1 MDYFFIKTDS
11 FGVSLSQ
18 ARQDA
23 LAFRSSQGPIKI
35 SMVLSRRCVFC
46 DFPGEIPFRFRGL
59 RGLLMAVRVLIADDH
74 EMFRQGLR
82 VLLEEEGFQFVAEA
96 SNGRQAVDLCQQH
109 HPEVAILDVAMPV
122 LNGIYAARE
131 IIKANPRTKVVLLTQ
146 HTEDQMVLE
155 SLRAGVTGYVLKT
168 KATSEL
174 VQALRAVCRGE
185 MYLTQ
190 SISRTVVQ
198 AFLMKDALPERPL
211 SDRERQVLQLVAE
224 GKTTKEIASLLG
236 ISVNTAESHR
246 TNLMEKLDIHD
257 TAGLVRYALRNGV
270 IQ

>member
-1 MDYFFIKTDS
+1 
-11 FGVSLSQ
+11 
-18 ARQDA
+18 
-23 LAFRSSQGPIKI
+23 
-35 SMVLSRRCVFC
+35 
-46 DFPGEIPFRFRGL
+46 
-59 RGLLMAVRVLIADDH
+59 MAVRVLIADDH
-74 EMFRQGLR
+74 QMFRQGLR

-96 SNGRQAVDLCQQH
+96 SNGREAVQLCQQH
-109 HPEVAILDVAMPV
+109 HPEVAILDIAMPL
-122 LNGIYAARE
+122 LNGIFAARE
-131 IIKANPRTKVVLLTQ
+131 IIKSNPRTKVVLLTQ

-168 KATSEL
+168 RASSEL
-174 VQALRAVCRGE
+174 VHALRAVCRGE

-190 SISRTVVQ
+190 SISRAVVQ
-198 AFLMKDALPERPL
+198 AFLTKDSLPMRPL

-246 TNLMEKLDIHD
+246 SNLMEKLDIHD
-257 TAGLVRYALRNGV
+257 TAGLVRYAIHNGI

>member
-1 MDYFFIKTDS
+1 
-11 FGVSLSQ
+11 
-18 ARQDA
+18 
-23 LAFRSSQGPIKI
+23 
-35 SMVLSRRCVFC
+35 
-46 DFPGEIPFRFRGL
+46 
-59 RGLLMAVRVLIADDH
+59 MAVRVLIADDH

-82 VLLEEEGFQFVAEA
+82 VVLEEEGFQFVAEA
-96 SNGRQAVDLCQQH
+96 SDGRQAVQLCAQH

-131 IIKANPRTKVVLLTQ
+131 IIKANSRTKVVLLTQ

-168 KATSEL
+168 RATSEL

-190 SISRTVVQ
+190 SISHTVVE
-198 AFLMKDALPERPL
+198 AFLRKDGLPERPL

-224 GKTTKEIASLLG
+224 GKTTKEIASMLG

>member
-1 MDYFFIKTDS
+1 
-11 FGVSLSQ
+11 
-18 ARQDA
+18 
-23 LAFRSSQGPIKI
+23 
-35 SMVLSRRCVFC
+35 
-46 DFPGEIPFRFRGL
+46 
-59 RGLLMAVRVLIADDH
+59 MAVRVLIADDH

-96 SNGRQAVDLCQQH
+96 SDGREAVRLCEQH
-109 HPEVAILDVAMPV
+109 RPEVAILDISMPL
-122 LNGIYAARE
+122 LNGIFAARE

-146 HTEDQMVLE
+146 HTEDRMVLE

-168 KATSEL
+168 RATSEL
-174 VQALRAVCRGE
+174 VHALRAVCRGE

-198 AFLMKDALPERPL
+198 AFLMKDSLPERPL

-246 TNLMEKLDIHD
+246 TNMMEKLDIHD

>member
-1 MDYFFIKTDS
+1 
-11 FGVSLSQ
+11 
-18 ARQDA
+18 
-23 LAFRSSQGPIKI
+23 
-35 SMVLSRRCVFC
+35 
-46 DFPGEIPFRFRGL
+46 
-59 RGLLMAVRVLIADDH
+59 
-74 EMFRQGLR
+74 MFRQGLR

-96 SNGRQAVDLCQQH
+96 SNGRKAVELCQQH
-109 HPEVAILDVAMPV
+109 HPEVAILDIAMPM
-122 LNGIYAARE
+122 LNGIFAARE
-131 IIKANPRTKVVLLTQ
+131 IIKSNPRTKVVLLTQ
-146 HTEDQMVLE
+146 HTEDQVVLE

-168 KATSEL
+168 RATSEL

-190 SISRTVVQ
+190 SISRTIVQ
-198 AFLMKDALPERPL
+198 AFLTKDSLPERPL

-224 GKTTKEIASLLG
+224 GKTNKEIAMLLG
-236 ISVNTAESHR
+236 ISVNTVESHR

>member
-1 MDYFFIKTDS
+1 
-11 FGVSLSQ
+11 
-18 ARQDA
+18 
-23 LAFRSSQGPIKI
+23 
-35 SMVLSRRCVFC
+35 
-46 DFPGEIPFRFRGL
+46 
-59 RGLLMAVRVLIADDH
+59 MAVRVLIADDH

-96 SNGRQAVDLCQQH
+96 SNGREAVQLCQQH
-109 HPEVAILDVAMPV
+109 HPEVAILDIAMPL
-122 LNGIYAARE
+122 LNGIFAARE
-131 IIKANPRTKVVLLTQ
+131 IIKSNPRTKVVLLTQ

-168 KATSEL
+168 RASSEL
-174 VQALRAVCRGE
+174 VHALRAVCRGE

-198 AFLMKDALPERPL
+198 AFLTKDSLPERPL

-224 GKTTKEIASLLG
+224 GKTTKEIASMLG
-236 ISVNTAESHR
+236 VSVNTAETHR

-257 TAGLVRYALRNGV
+257 TAGLVRYAMRNGV

>member
-1 MDYFFIKTDS
+1 
-11 FGVSLSQ
+11 
-18 ARQDA
+18 
-23 LAFRSSQGPIKI
+23 
-35 SMVLSRRCVFC
+35 
-46 DFPGEIPFRFRGL
+46 
-59 RGLLMAVRVLIADDH
+59 MAVRVLIADDH

-82 VLLEEEGFQFVAEA
+82 IVLEEEGFQFVAEA
-96 SNGRQAVDLCQQH
+96 SDGRQAVQLCAQH
-109 HPEVAILDVAMPV
+109 HPEVAILDVSMPV

-131 IIKANPRTKVVLLTQ
+131 IIKSNPRTKVVLLTQ

-168 KATSEL
+168 RATSEL

-190 SISRTVVQ
+190 SISHTVVQ
-198 AFLMKDALPERPL
+198 AFLRKDDLPERPL

-270 IQ
+270 IE

>member
-1 MDYFFIKTDS
+1 
-11 FGVSLSQ
+11 
-18 ARQDA
+18 
-23 LAFRSSQGPIKI
+23 
-35 SMVLSRRCVFC
+35 
-46 DFPGEIPFRFRGL
+46 
-59 RGLLMAVRVLIADDH
+59 MAVRVLIADDH

-96 SNGRQAVDLCQQH
+96 SNGREAVQLCQQH
-109 HPEVAILDVAMPV
+109 HPEVAILDIAMPM
-122 LNGIYAARE
+122 LNGIFAARE
-131 IIKANPRTKVVLLTQ
+131 IIKSNPRTKVVLLTQ

-174 VQALRAVCRGE
+174 VHALRAVCRGE

-190 SISRTVVQ
+190 SISRTIVQ
-198 AFLMKDALPERPL
+198 AFLTKDSLPERPL

-224 GKTTKEIASLLG
+224 GKTNKEIASLLG

>member
-1 MDYFFIKTDS
+1 
-11 FGVSLSQ
+11 
-18 ARQDA
+18 
-23 LAFRSSQGPIKI
+23 
-35 SMVLSRRCVFC
+35 
-46 DFPGEIPFRFRGL
+46 
-59 RGLLMAVRVLIADDH
+59 MAVRVLIADDH

-82 VLLEEEGFQFVAEA
+82 VLLEEEGFQFVGEA
-96 SNGRQAVDLCQQH
+96 SDCREAVQLCQQL
-109 HPEVAILDVAMPV
+109 HPEVAILDISMPL
-122 LNGIYAARE
+122 LNGIFAARE
-131 IIKANPRTKVVLLTQ
+131 IIKANPRTKIVLLTQ

-168 KATSEL
+168 RATSEL
-174 VQALRAVCRGE
+174 VHALRAVCRGE

-190 SISRTVVQ
+190 SISRAVVQ
-198 AFLMKDALPERPL
+198 AFLMKDSLPTRPL

>member
-1 MDYFFIKTDS
+1 
-11 FGVSLSQ
+11 
-18 ARQDA
+18 
-23 LAFRSSQGPIKI
+23 
-35 SMVLSRRCVFC
+35 
-46 DFPGEIPFRFRGL
+46 
-59 RGLLMAVRVLIADDH
+59 MAVRVLIADDH

-82 VLLEEEGFQFVAEA
+82 AVLEEEGFQFVAEA
-96 SNGRQAVDLCQQH
+96 SNGREAVQLCQQH
-109 HPEVAILDVAMPV
+109 YPEVAILDISMPL
-122 LNGIYAARE
+122 LNGIFAARE
-131 IIKANPRTKVVLLTQ
+131 IIKSNPRTKVVLLTQ

-168 KATSEL
+168 KAASEL
-174 VQALRAVCRGE
+174 VHALRAVCRGE

-190 SISRTVVQ
+190 SISRTIVQ
-198 AFLMKDALPERPL
+198 AFLMKDSLPERPL

-224 GKTTKEIASLLG
+224 GKTNKEIASLLG
-236 ISVNTAESHR
+236 ISLNTAESHR

>member
-1 MDYFFIKTDS
+1 
-11 FGVSLSQ
+11 
-18 ARQDA
+18 
-23 LAFRSSQGPIKI
+23 
-35 SMVLSRRCVFC
+35 
-46 DFPGEIPFRFRGL
+46 
-59 RGLLMAVRVLIADDH
+59 MAVRVLIADDH

-96 SNGRQAVDLCQQH
+96 SNGREAVQLCEQY
-109 HPEVAILDVAMPV
+109 HPEVAILDIAMPL
-122 LNGIYAARE
+122 LNGIFAARE
-131 IIKANPRTKVVLLTQ
+131 IIKSNPRTKVVLLTQ

-168 KATSEL
+168 RASSEL
-174 VQALRAVCRGE
+174 VHALHAVCRGE

-190 SISRTVVQ
+190 SISRAVVQ
-198 AFLMKDALPERPL
+198 AFLTKDSLPVRPL

-224 GKTTKEIASLLG
+224 GKTTKEVASLLG

>member
-1 MDYFFIKTDS
+1 
-11 FGVSLSQ
+11 
-18 ARQDA
+18 
-23 LAFRSSQGPIKI
+23 
-35 SMVLSRRCVFC
+35 
-46 DFPGEIPFRFRGL
+46 
-59 RGLLMAVRVLIADDH
+59 MAVRVLIADDH
-74 EMFRQGLR
+74 QMFRQGLR

-96 SNGRQAVDLCQQH
+96 SNVREAVELCQQH
-109 HPEVAILDVAMPV
+109 HPEVAILDVAMPL
-122 LNGIYAARE
+122 LNGIFAARE
-131 IIKANPRTKVVLLTQ
+131 IIKSNPRTKVVLLTQ
-146 HTEDQMVLE
+146 HTEDQIVLE

-168 KATSEL
+168 RATSEL
-174 VQALRAVCRGE
+174 VHALRAVCRGE

-198 AFLMKDALPERPL
+198 AFLMKDSFPERPL

-224 GKTTKEIASLLG
+224 GKTNKEIASLLG

>member
-1 MDYFFIKTDS
+1 
-11 FGVSLSQ
+11 
-18 ARQDA
+18 
-23 LAFRSSQGPIKI
+23 
-35 SMVLSRRCVFC
+35 
-46 DFPGEIPFRFRGL
+46 
-59 RGLLMAVRVLIADDH
+59 MAVRVLIADDH

-82 VLLEEEGFQFVAEA
+82 VLLEEEGFHFVAEA
-96 SNGRQAVDLCQQH
+96 SNGREAVQLCEQH
-109 HPEVAILDVAMPV
+109 HPEVAILDIAMPL
-122 LNGIYAARE
+122 LNGIFAARE
-131 IIKANPRTKVVLLTQ
+131 IIKSNPRTKVVLLTQ

-168 KATSEL
+168 RATSEL
-174 VQALRAVCRGE
+174 VHALRAVCRGE

-190 SISRTVVQ
+190 SISRTIVQ
-198 AFLMKDALPERPL
+198 AFLTKDSLPGRPL

-224 GKTTKEIASLLG
+224 GKTNKEIASLLG

>member
-1 MDYFFIKTDS
+1 
-11 FGVSLSQ
+11 
-18 ARQDA
+18 
-23 LAFRSSQGPIKI
+23 
-35 SMVLSRRCVFC
+35 
-46 DFPGEIPFRFRGL
+46 
-59 RGLLMAVRVLIADDH
+59 MAVRVLIADDH

-96 SNGRQAVDLCQQH
+96 SNGREAVQLCQQH
-109 HPEVAILDVAMPV
+109 HPEIAILDIAMPL
-122 LNGIYAARE
+122 LNGIFAARE
-131 IIKANPRTKVVLLTQ
+131 IIKSNPRTKVVLLTQ

-168 KATSEL
+168 RATSEL
-174 VQALRAVCRGE
+174 VHALRAVCRGE

-198 AFLMKDALPERPL
+198 AFLTKDSLPERPL

-224 GKTTKEIASLLG
+224 GKTNKEVASLLG

>member
-1 MDYFFIKTDS
+1 
-11 FGVSLSQ
+11 
-18 ARQDA
+18 
-23 LAFRSSQGPIKI
+23 
-35 SMVLSRRCVFC
+35 
-46 DFPGEIPFRFRGL
+46 
-59 RGLLMAVRVLIADDH
+59 
-74 EMFRQGLR
+74 MFRQGLR

-96 SNGRQAVDLCQQH
+96 SNGREAVQLCQQH
-109 HPEVAILDVAMPV
+109 HPEVAILDIAMPL
-122 LNGIYAARE
+122 LNGVFAARE
-131 IIKANPRTKVVLLTQ
+131 IIKSNPRTKVVLLTQ

-168 KATSEL
+168 RAANEL
-174 VQALRAVCRGE
+174 VHALHAVCRGE

-190 SISRTVVQ
+190 SISRAVVQ
-198 AFLMKDALPERPL
+198 AFLTKDSLPVRPL

-224 GKTTKEIASLLG
+224 GKTTKEVASLLG

>member
-1 MDYFFIKTDS
+1 
-11 FGVSLSQ
+11 
-18 ARQDA
+18 
-23 LAFRSSQGPIKI
+23 
-35 SMVLSRRCVFC
+35 
-46 DFPGEIPFRFRGL
+46 
-59 RGLLMAVRVLIADDH
+59 MAIRVLIADDH
-74 EMFRQGLR
+74 QMFRQGLR

-96 SNGRQAVDLCQQH
+96 SDGREAVQLCQQH
-109 HPEVAILDVAMPV
+109 HPDVAILDISMPL
-122 LNGIYAARE
+122 LNGIFAARE
-131 IIKANPRTKVVLLTQ
+131 IIKSSPRTKVVLLTQ
-146 HTEDQMVLE
+146 HTEDRMVLE

-168 KATSEL
+168 RASNEL
-174 VQALRAVCRGE
+174 VHALRAVCRGE

-190 SISRTVVQ
+190 SISRAVVQ
-198 AFLMKDALPERPL
+198 AFLTKDALPERPL